1 MVYSYDKTLKLDF
14 NTFPVLETKRLVL
27 KQMDLS
33 CLDDFYLLR
42 IDPVLMAALD
52 KNLAASKD
60 EVGDLLKT
68 WESAYKRREALDW
81 AIYYKDQ
88 SQLIG
93 TIGFHKIDAYH
104 HRAEIGYVLVTSEQG
119 KGVMSEAMKSVLDYG
134 FKQLNL
140 HSVEA
145 NINKINNASRNLLEK
160 FGFVKEAHFKENFYF
175 NGTYLDSVIYSLIN
189 PAHPRQPE

>member
-1 MVYSYDKTLKLDF
+1 MVYPYDKNLKLDF
-14 NTFPVLETKRLVL
+14 SAFPVLETDRLVL

-33 CLDDFYLLR
+33 CLDEFYHLR
-42 IDPVLMAALD
+42 TNPVLMAALD
-52 KNLAASKD
+52 KNLANSKE
-60 EVGDLLKT
+60 EVADLLRT
-68 WESAYKRREALDW
+68 WEGAYKRREALDW
-81 AIYYKDQ
+81 AIYYKEQ
-88 SQLIG
+88 PHLIG

-104 HRAEIGYVLVTSEQG
+104 HRAEIGYVLITSEQG
-119 KGVMSEAMKSVLDYG
+119 KGVMSEAMRSVLDYG

-189 PAHPRQPE
+189 PAHPRQPD